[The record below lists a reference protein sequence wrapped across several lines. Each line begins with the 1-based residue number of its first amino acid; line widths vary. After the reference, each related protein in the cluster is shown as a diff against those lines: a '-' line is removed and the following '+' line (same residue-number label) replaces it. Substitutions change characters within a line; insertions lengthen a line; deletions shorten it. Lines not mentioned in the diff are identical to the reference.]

1 MAEEVVNLKP
11 VSCTA
16 STLTTPATTAGV
28 LEALKKPVKETSA
41 ALEEPE
47 KTKLVEDAL
56 IGHKA
61 ELKFETAP
69 LAGKTIIASATSR
82 F

>member
-1 MAEEVVNLKP
+1 MAEEVINLKP

-41 ALEEPE
+41 GDMSRCAATASSTWQLQPADGSVVPALPPDQ
-47 KTKLVEDAL
+47 T
-56 IGHKA
+56 
-61 ELKFETAP
+61 
-69 LAGKTIIASATSR
+69 
-82 F
+82 